1 MSRYVH
7 YSLINLLN
15 RLLIHVYFGE
25 CKFPIVPLHINHS
38 SLHIH
43 SELPILVKIAEVVN
57 FELAKNFLHLNLL
70 LLVYL
75 VDDGVDS
82 IKEIVHFLVDRRAIV
97 ADPALL
103 DFRELVLEGGKVVL
117 EVLHY
122 FHYNWPKV

>member
-7 YSLINLLN
+7 YSLVNLLN

-25 CKFPIVPLHINHS
+25 CKFPIVPLHVNHS

-43 SELPILVKIAEVVN
+43 SELPILVKVTEVVN
-57 FELAKNFLHLNLL
+57 FELAKNFFHLNLL
-70 LLVYL
+70 LFVYL

-82 IKEIVHFLVDRRAIV
+82 IKEIVHFLVDGRAIV
-97 ADPALL
+97 TDPALL
-103 DFRELVLEGGKVVL
+103 NFGELVLEGGKVVL

-122 FHYNWPKV
+122 FYYLWPKV

>member
-7 YSLINLLN
+7 YSLVNLLN

-25 CKFPIVPLHINHS
+25 CKLPIVPLHVNHS
-38 SLHIH
+38 SLHVH
-43 SELPILVKIAEVVN
+43 SELPILVKVTEVVN
-57 FELAKNFLHLNLL
+57 FELAEDFLHLNLL

-75 VDDGVDS
+75 IYDGVDP
-82 IKEIVHFLVDRRAIV
+82 IKEIVHFLVDSRAIV

-103 DFRELVLEGGKVVL
+103 DFGELVLEGGKVVL

-122 FHYNWPKV
+122 FHYHWPKV